1 MPPLFFP
8 ASTRQRTPG
17 GLGADFQP
25 RIMRRVLRGTTALL
39 LTACLGGALAASGQ
53 PKPAGPATAAPGVS
67 APGASPPRVLLI
79 GIDGADPRIIDR
91 LIAAG
96 KLPTFRRLRREGA
109 FGPLRSLEPLLSP
122 VVWTTIATGRLAQDH
137 GVLDFVEIGADG
149 NPIPITSL
157 RRKVAALW
165 NVAGQYGKKSGFVGW
180 YGSYPAEK
188 VAGFEVSDRLGFHQ
202 VRSARAVSGATFP
215 AELAAELKARFGEP
229 VPDVAATRRKF
240 LADPAAR
247 ISPDAAR
254 RLEELARI
262 HATSEFYRKILPF
275 LQGRY
280 RVDLLA
286 VYFEGIDACGHLFM
300 EDGPPKRPEV
310 SAEDFHAFSGTVD
323 RYYEY
328 QDEVLADLLRLEGP
342 STVSLILSDH
352 GFKEGDTRPRTS
364 GRADTGL
371 APLWH
376 RIQGVLFVH
385 GASARPGARLERAG
399 ILDVAPTALRLLGIP
414 LSRELPGHPLAE
426 AFAPGALAD
435 PPPVASYPSPKRE
448 SAEPV
453 AADPEAVQKL
463 MALGYLAGG
472 GKSMAHDAEGRT
484 ASSFVNEGQARTH
497 TGDWRGALR
506 AFGKASDL
514 DPRAVNALAPAAAI
528 YIQHGQYGQAA
539 ALLDRASKIAPG
551 NLWVLVQRSFLNLRT
566 GHLDE
571 AIRDFE
577 AAKRLDDRLPGV
589 HLLGARLE
597 NARGQ
602 FARALQDLDLAESF
616 ADSDEMRA
624 EIFCFRVE
632 VQIAVGRYKE
642 ADETLKRAAA
652 FTPPAQLA
660 PPRGSLAMA
669 RSDFSGAQRWFRDAV
684 AADPQNSNFERLL
697 GEAFGAANEFGHAEK
712 AFRSAI
718 VKARSR
724 EEKELAWGDLSL
736 LSQKMRRDAQVMATL
751 REAVAAVPDSQVLW
765 GMLGAAAGRAGDF
778 PAAMGAYE
786 KSISLKPTALAC
798 KTLAA
803 LYFEVRKDRVRA
815 LALWEQSLELDPD
828 QPDVRN
834 FLKRYKS

>member
-1 MPPLFFP
+1 M
-8 ASTRQRTPG
+8 A
-17 GLGADFQP
+17 
-25 RIMRRVLRGTTALL
+25 
-39 LTACLGGALAASGQ
+39 
-53 PKPAGPATAAPGVS
+53 
-67 APGASPPRVLLI
+67 PRVLLI

-96 KLPTFRRLRREGA
+96 KLPTFERLRREGA
-109 FGPLRSLEPLLSP
+109 
-122 VVWTTIATGRLAQDH
+122 
-137 GVLDFVEIGADG
+137 
-149 NPIPITSL
+149 
-157 RRKVAALW
+157 
-165 NVAGQYGKKSGFVGW
+165 
-180 YGSYPAEK
+180 SYPAEK

-215 AELAAELKARFGEP
+215 ADLAAELKARFGEP
-229 VPDVAATRRKF
+229 VPDVAATRRRF
-240 LADPAAR
+240 LTDPAAR
-247 ISPDAAR
+247 ISPDAAG

-275 LQGRY
+275 LQSRY

-300 EDGPPKRPEV
+300 EDGPPKRPDV
-310 SAEDFHAFSGTVD
+310 SAEDFRAFSGTVD

-328 QDEVLADLLRLEGP
+328 QDEVLGDLIRLEGR
-342 STVSLILSDH
+342 STVSLIVSDH
-352 GFKEGDTRPRTS
+352 GFKEGDARPRTS

-385 GASARPGARLERAG
+385 GASARPRARLERAS

-414 LSRELPGHPLAE
+414 LSRELPGHPFAD
-426 AFAPGALAD
+426 AFAPGAFGGTAA
-435 PPPVASYPSPKRE
+435 VASYPSPKRE
-448 SAEPV
+448 SGEPV

-497 TGDWRGALR
+497 SGDWRGALR
-506 AFGKASDL
+506 AFGRASDL

-551 NLWVLVQRSFLNLRT
+551 NLWVLIQRSFLNLRT
-566 GHLDE
+566 GRLDE

-577 AAKRLDDRLPGV
+577 AAKRLDDRLPGI

-624 EIFCFRVE
+624 EIFCFRAE
-632 VQIAVGRYKE
+632 VQIATGKTESSSGAICHSSFRRW
-642 ADETLKRAAA
+642 DERPRPSRRCARPSQP
-652 FTPPAQLA
+652 FPTPTFSGECSA
-660 PPRGSLAMA
+660 PPRDA
-669 RSDFSGAQRWFRDAV
+669 REISPGPWPLTRN
-684 AADPQNSNFERLL
+684 P
-697 GEAFGAANEFGHAEK
+697 
-712 AFRSAI
+712 
-718 VKARSR
+718 
-724 EEKELAWGDLSL
+724 
-736 LSQKMRRDAQVMATL
+736 
-751 REAVAAVPDSQVLW
+751 
-765 GMLGAAAGRAGDF
+765 F
-778 PAAMGAYE
+778 P
-786 KSISLKPTALAC
+786 
-798 KTLAA
+798 
-803 LYFEVRKDRVRA
+803 
-815 LALWEQSLELDPD
+815 
-828 QPDVRN
+828 
-834 FLKRYKS
+834 